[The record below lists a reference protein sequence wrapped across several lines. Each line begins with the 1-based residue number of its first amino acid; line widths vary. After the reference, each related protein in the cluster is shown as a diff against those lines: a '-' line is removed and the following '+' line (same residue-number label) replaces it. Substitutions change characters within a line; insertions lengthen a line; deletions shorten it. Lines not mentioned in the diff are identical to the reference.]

1 MIKIIKGSY
10 GMRVRGVIVPITE
23 KDGPISLDESKEAR
37 LVRLGVAVYTEGEAA
52 SAEDHETD
60 EEIREPEGA
69 EDQEHNEDNETDE
82 ADSDSVDEELPE
94 YSEDMRLDELKA
106 IAEKYGVD
114 ASKLRSKKDVIA
126 AIEASKEL
134 PDLSAAEL
142 TE

>member
-10 GMRVRGVIVPITE
+10 GMRVRGAIVPVTE
-23 KDGPISLDESKEAR
+23 NDDPISLDESKEAR
-37 LVRLGVAVYTEGEAA
+37 LVRLGVAVYTESEAVG
-52 SAEDHETD
+52 AEDHETD

-69 EDQEHNEDNETDE
+69 EDQGRDETDE
-82 ADSDSVDEELPE
+82 ADGDSVDEELPE
-94 YSEDMRLDELKA
+94 YSEDMKLDELKK

-126 AIEASKEL
+126 AIKASKEL